1 MPRRTTESP
10 ASVMQLRIAL
20 REVEPSIWRRI
31 QVPGSITL
39 MQLADALLVTMGW
52 LGYHLYEYRIGGDAY
67 GDPDPDFDYAREIK
81 DLRRIRLERV
91 VRHIGERFEFLYD
104 FGDGWVHDVEVEAI
118 AQPEPRVRY
127 PRLIAGERACPPEDV
142 GGPHGYADFLAA
154 IEDPR
159 HEAHDELLD
168 WVGGDFDPEW
178 FDLDAV
184 NEYFEFGR

>member
-1 MPRRTTESP
+1 
-10 ASVMQLRIAL
+10 
-20 REVEPSIWRRI
+20 
-31 QVPGSITL
+31 
-39 MQLADALLVTMGW
+39 MGW

-81 DLRRIRLERV
+81 DLRRIRFERV